1 MSAFGAAG
9 QLAARGASRRPDAV
23 QAARRN
29 LTKSVRRAE
38 DDRDPSTRAH
48 RALQHAPPNCLRAGP
63 PRGRSRC
70 TCACPSAP
78 VRCGCRRPTACESW
92 RLRRWPGAG
101 LSRHSVGAEQRELC
115 CARQALDAC
124 LFAASSRAVGHR
136 HRKLEL
142 DWQPAG
148 RVAAGD
154 AGTVA
159 RKPALE
165 IDCPTPVGRA
175 VAAAQQ
181 IHPGLG
187 HRTTASLR
195 RRQALRIRVVDSTG
209 RNHAWIGQP
218 SGRSGAL
225 AFAQIRAPAGVSG
238 DRVSGRA
245 RRARPACA
253 FIASG
258 SDWSLP
264 LSRERERPAC
274 CQSAKETATGQLPL
288 SAARVTRPGSGL
300 GCGAGSCA
308 RQRGPRRR
316 RSSAV
321 K

>member
-1 MSAFGAAG
+1 MSAFGAPG

-29 LTKSVRRAE
+29 LTKLVRRAE

-48 RALQHAPPNCLRAGP
+48 RALQHGPPNCLRARP

-70 TCACPSAP
+70 TSACPSAP

-92 RLRRWPGAG
+92 GLRRWPGAG
-101 LSRHSVGAEQRELC
+101 LSRHTVGAEQCDLC
-115 CARQALDAC
+115 CSRQALDAVH
-124 LFAASSRAVGHR
+124 FAASSRAVGHR

-142 DWQPAG
+142 DRQPAG

-165 IDCPTPVGRA
+165 IACPTRVERA

-195 RRQALRIRVVDSTG
+195 RPQGPAHASERPSPSVVGTHPLPLRSRAELELDSDHRRLFQAGARRIGLGRPQLGDSESALRHAPSRTG
-209 RNHAWIGQP
+209 TIA
-218 SGRSGAL
+218 
-225 AFAQIRAPAGVSG
+225 VS
-238 DRVSGRA
+238 
-245 RRARPACA
+245 P
-253 FIASG
+253 
-258 SDWSLP
+258 
-264 LSRERERPAC
+264 
-274 CQSAKETATGQLPL
+274 
-288 SAARVTRPGSGL
+288 
-300 GCGAGSCA
+300 
-308 RQRGPRRR
+308 
-316 RSSAV
+316 
-321 K
+321 